1 MLDHDQHLRLREV
14 LDEPVRAATLSDVEE
29 GSFRPDWLERNGP
42 ERAIGLLRVLPS
54 TSSDVIVVYDDQA
67 QLVYASPAV
76 ERILG
81 FRSVA
86 EVDQNI
92 LDMVHPDDQERC
104 VANLMRALSNPGVN
118 PPAVYRV
125 RTSSS
130 GAWRSLEVIAT
141 NCLDD
146 PSVEG
151 VVLNLRDVTHTVEVS
166 RAYATFGRANQMLL
180 QATSEAELF
189 QQTCETI
196 VEVGGYAEAWIG
208 VADEG
213 EQRSVTP
220 AASAGRV
227 EHLADAAI
235 SWADDAHGQ
244 GPVGRALRSN
254 KPHAVRDLVSSG
266 VPAGNRSS
274 LESAGLRA
282 CCALPINCGDGVR
295 RVLVIADSEVRD
307 FEEEELQLF
316 LELADSLA
324 LGQRELRS
332 ADALV
337 QSEAR
342 FRTLAASSPIGIL
355 ETDVD
360 GFVTYANE
368 RMAEIAGTQP
378 EALLGRGWID
388 FIEPEDR
395 LLSLEELKGWDRQG
409 VKTWHCRIRTPK
421 GAIRHVQGRVAAKSH
436 EGFVVTITD
445 VSDEVRAQEELTR
458 LALVDPLTGLPNR
471 TQFLLELRKQLRRGR
486 RANDGLTILF
496 LDLDHLKLIN
506 DSLGHDAGDA
516 VICEAASRFATTLRA
531 DELVAR
537 FGGDEF
543 IFLVQGGIEG
553 VSAVSAAERL
563 LATLSSPF
571 DVRGVHLSVSCS
583 IGVAIARRGDG
594 AESLVRDADTA
605 MYRAKEQGRGRIVV
619 FDDELRNRTVARLA
633 IESDLGHALERGELE
648 LRYQPIVDPSSAQPV
663 AAEALLRWRHP
674 ERGVVQPLDF
684 IHVAEDLGLIADI
697 GAWVMA
703 EATRQ
708 LARWDEDE
716 SLPLLRFVAVN
727 VSSRQLEFG
736 DPRSWVVPAIAEG
749 IDPSRVEIEVT
760 ESVAINDLTVCHEAL
775 RSLREMGLTIALD
788 DFGTGYSSLSCLHSL
803 PITTVKIDRSFTE
816 RLLTEDSSLPIVRA
830 ILEMSH
836 AMGLRVVAEGVS
848 SEEIRAEVASL
859 GCDLAQ
865 GFHFARP
872 MDAEAFAQWT
882 RTGSPDRSLV
892 GAATVRDALQHR

>member
-1 MLDHDQHLRLREV
+1 MLDHDQRLGLRAT
-14 LDEPVRAATLSDVEE
+14 LDEPTRAATLTEVEA
-29 GSFRPDWLERNGP
+29 GSFQRDWIERNGP
-42 ERAIGLLRVLPS
+42 DRAIGLLRVLPS

-67 QLVYASPAV
+67 QLIYASPAV

-92 LDMVHPDDQERC
+92 LEMVHPDDQERC
-104 VANLMRALSNPGVN
+104 VANLMRALSTPGVN

-130 GAWRSLEVIAT
+130 GAWRSLEVVAT
-141 NCLDD
+141 NCLED
-146 PSVEG
+146 PAIEG
-151 VVLNLRDVTHTVEVS
+151 VVLNLRDVTRTVEVS

-180 QATSEAELF
+180 QATSEGELL
-189 QQTCETI
+189 QQTCQTI
-196 VEVGGYAEAWIG
+196 IEVGGYAEAWIG
-208 VADEG
+208 VADDA
-213 EQRSVTP
+213 EQRTVTP
-220 AASAGRV
+220 VASAGKV
-227 EHLADAAI
+227 AHLAEATI
-235 SWADDAHGQ
+235 SWADDARGQ

-254 KPHAVRDLVSSG
+254 EPHAVRDLLASDA
-266 VPAGNRSS
+266 PAGGRA
-274 LESAGLRA
+274 LLKEAGLRA

-307 FEEEELQLF
+307 FEDEELQLF
-316 LELADSLA
+316 LELADNLA
-324 LGQRELRS
+324 LGLRELRS

-337 QSEAR
+337 QSEVR

-355 ETDVD
+355 ETDV
-360 GFVTYANE
+360 GGSVTYANE
-368 RMAEIAGTQP
+368 RMAEIAGTRP
-378 EALLGRGWID
+378 EALLGRGWIE

-395 LLSLEELKGWDRQG
+395 AASLGELQGWDGVG
-409 VKTWHCRIRTPK
+409 VKAWQCRIRTPK
-421 GAIRHVQGRVAAKSH
+421 GAIRYIQGRVAAKSQ
-436 EGFVVTITD
+436 EGFVVTIAD
-445 VSDEVRAQEELTR
+445 VTDEVRAQEELTR

-471 TQFLLELRKQLRRGR
+471 TQFLLELRKLLGRGR

-516 VICEAASRFATTLRA
+516 VIREAATRFATTLRA

-553 VSAVSAAERL
+553 IGAVSAAERL
-563 LATLSSPF
+563 LATLNSPF
-571 DVRGVHLSVSCS
+571 DVRGVRLWVNCS
-583 IGVAIARRGDG
+583 IGVAIARRGDS

-619 FDDELRNRTVARLA
+619 FDDELRTRTVARLA

-648 LRYQPIVDPSSAQPV
+648 LRYQPIVDPSTAQPV

-674 ERGVVQPLDF
+674 DRGVVQPLEF
-684 IHVAEDLGLIADI
+684 INVAEDLGLIADI
-697 GAWVMA
+697 GAWVME

-708 LARWDEDE
+708 LARWDEDT
-716 SLPLLRFVAVN
+716 SVPPLRYVAVN

-736 DPRSWVVPAIAEG
+736 DPRSWVVPAITQAG

-760 ESVAINDLTVCHEAL
+760 ESVAMNDVMVCQEAL
-775 RSLREMGLTIALD
+775 RSLRELGLAIALD

-803 PITTVKIDRSFTE
+803 PITTVKIDRSFIE
-816 RLLTEDSSLPIVRA
+816 RLLTVDSSLPIVRA

-836 AMGLRVVAEGVS
+836 AMGLQVVAEGVS
-848 SEEIRAEVASL
+848 SEEIRVEVASL
-859 GCDLAQ
+859 GCDFAQ

-872 MDAEAFAQWT
+872 MEAAAFSQWARARGHEPT
-882 RTGSPDRSLV
+882 AS
-892 GAATVRDALQHR
+892 

>member
-1 MLDHDQHLRLREV
+1 MLDHDQSLRLRDV
-14 LDEPVRAATLSDVEE
+14 LDAPTRTAPLSEHE
-29 GSFRPDWLERNGP
+29 AGCFHPDWIGRHGP
-42 ERAIGLLRVLPS
+42 DRAIGLLRVLPS
-54 TSSDVIVVYDDQA
+54 TSSDLIVVYDDQA
-67 QLVYASPAV
+67 KLIYASPAV
-76 ERILG
+76 ERVLG
-81 FRSVA
+81 FRSMA

-92 LDMVHPDDQERC
+92 LEMVHPDDQERC

-141 NCLDD
+141 NCLRD
-146 PSVEG
+146 PSIEG

-166 RAYATFGRANQMLL
+166 RAYATFGRTNQMLL
-180 QATSEAELF
+180 HATSEAELL
-189 QQTCETI
+189 QQTCQTI
-196 VEVGGYAEAWIG
+196 IEVGGYAEAWIG
-208 VADEG
+208 VAQEG
-213 EQRSVTP
+213 EERIVTP
-220 AASAGRV
+220 VASAGRV
-227 EHLADAAI
+227 AHLAGATI
-235 SWADDAHGQ
+235 SWADDARGQ

-254 KPHAVRDLVSSG
+254 EPHAVRDLLASG
-266 VPAGNRSS
+266 APVGSRAL
-274 LESAGLRA
+274 LEEAGLRA
-282 CCALPINCGDGVR
+282 CCALPVNCGDGVR
-295 RVLVIADSEVRD
+295 RVLVISDSEVRD
-307 FEEEELQLF
+307 FEDEELQLF
-316 LELADSLA
+316 LELTVSLA
-324 LGQRELRS
+324 LGLRELRS

-337 QSEAR
+337 ESEAR

-360 GFVTYANE
+360 GSVTYANE
-368 RMAEIAGTQP
+368 RMAEIACTQP

-395 LLSLEELKGWDRQG
+395 MASLAELKGWDGDG
-409 VKTWHCRIRTPK
+409 VKAWQCRIRTAK
-421 GAIRHVQGRVAAKSH
+421 GGIRHIQGRVAAKAH

-445 VSDEVRAQEELTR
+445 VTDEARAQEELTR

-531 DELVAR
+531 DEFVAR

-543 IFLVQGGIEG
+543 IFLVHGGIEG

-563 LATLSSPF
+563 LAALSDPF
-571 DVRGVHLSVSCS
+571 DVRGVRLSVSCS
-583 IGVAIARRGDG
+583 IGVAIARRSDG

-619 FDDELRNRTVARLA
+619 FDDELRKRTVARLA
-633 IESDLGHALERGELE
+633 VESDLGHALERGELE
-648 LRYQPIVDPSSAQPV
+648 LRYQPIVDPMSAQPV

-674 ERGVVQPLDF
+674 DRGVVQPLEF
-684 IHVAEDLGLIADI
+684 IHVAEDLGLISDI
-697 GAWVMA
+697 GAWVME
-703 EATRQ
+703 EATAQ
-708 LARWDEDE
+708 LARWDEDV
-716 SLPLLRFVAVN
+716 SLPPLRFVAVN

-736 DPRSWVVPAIAEG
+736 DPRSWVVPAISRAG
-749 IDPSRVEIEVT
+749 IDASRVAIEVT
-760 ESVAINDLTVCHEAL
+760 ESVAMNDLVACQEAL
-775 RSLREMGLTIALD
+775 RSLRDLGLAVALD

-803 PITTVKIDRSFTE
+803 PITAVKIDRSFIE
-816 RLLTEDSSLPIVRA
+816 RLLTTDSSLPIVRA

-836 AMGLRVVAEGVS
+836 AMGLQVVAEGVS
-848 SEEIRAEVASL
+848 SEEIWAEVSSL

-865 GFHFARP
+865 GYHFARP
-872 MDAEAFAQWT
+872 MEQEAFSQWA
-882 RTGSPDRSLV
+882 RSASPSQ
-892 GAATVRDALQHR
+892 TVSGRVS

>member
-1 MLDHDQHLRLREV
+1 VLDHDQSLSLREIV
-14 LDEPVRAATLSDVEE
+14 DEPTGTSTLSGVEE
-29 GSFRPDWLERNGP
+29 GSFQQDWLARNGP
-42 ERAIGLLRVLPS
+42 DRAIGLLRVLPS
-54 TSSDVIVVYDDQA
+54 TSSDLIVVYDDQA
-67 QLVYASPAV
+67 KLIYASPAV

-81 FRSVA
+81 FRSVS

-92 LDMVHPDDQERC
+92 LEMVHPDDQERC

-141 NCLDD
+141 NCLQD
-146 PSVEG
+146 PSIEG
-151 VVLNLRDVTHTVEVS
+151 VVLNLRDVTRTVEVS
-166 RAYATFGRANQMLL
+166 RAYATFGRTNQMLL
-180 QATSEAELF
+180 QATSEGELF
-189 QQTCETI
+189 QQTCQTI
-196 VEVGGYAEAWIG
+196 IEVGGYAEAWIG
-208 VADEG
+208 IADEG
-213 EQRSVTP
+213 EQHSVMP
-220 AASAGRV
+220 VASAGRV
-227 EHLADAAI
+227 AHLDEASI

-244 GPVGRALRSN
+244 GPVGRALRTN
-254 KPHAVRDLVSSG
+254 KPHAVRDLLASG
-266 VPAGNRSS
+266 APVGSRA
-274 LESAGLRA
+274 LLKEAGLRA

-307 FEEEELQLF
+307 FEDEELQLF
-316 LELADSLA
+316 LELADNLA
-324 LGQRELRS
+324 LGLRELRS

-355 ETDVD
+355 ETGVD
-360 GFVTYANE
+360 GSVTYANE
-368 RMAEIAGTQP
+368 RMAKIAGTHP

-395 LLSLEELKGWDRQG
+395 LSSLEELKDWDHEG
-409 VKTWHCRIRTPK
+409 VKAWECRIRTPK
-421 GAIRHVQGRVAAKSH
+421 GAIRHVQGRVAAKSND
-436 EGFVVTITD
+436 GFVVTITD
-445 VSDEVRAQEELTR
+445 VTDEVRAQEELTR

-506 DSLGHDAGDA
+506 DGLGHDAGDA
-516 VICEAASRFATTLRA
+516 VICEAASRFSTTLRA

-571 DVRGVHLSVSCS
+571 DVRGVQLSVSCS

-619 FDDELRNRTVARLA
+619 FDDELRTRTVARLA

-648 LRYQPIVDPSSAQPV
+648 LRYQPVVDPTTGQPV

-674 ERGVVQPLDF
+674 ERGVVQPLAF
-684 IHVAEDLGLIADI
+684 IHVAEDLGLITDI
-697 GAWVMA
+697 GAWVME

-708 LARWDEDE
+708 LARWDEDV
-716 SLPLLRFVAVN
+716 SLPPLRYVAVN

-736 DPRSWVVPAIAEG
+736 DPRTWVVPAITEAG
-749 IDPSRVEIEVT
+749 IDPSRVAIEVT
-760 ESVAINDLTVCHEAL
+760 ESVAINDLTVCQEAL
-775 RSLREMGLTIALD
+775 TSLRELGLAIALD

-803 PITTVKIDRSFTE
+803 PITSVKIDRSFIE
-816 RLLTEDSSLPIVRA
+816 RLLTVDSSLPIVRA
-830 ILEMSH
+830 ILDMSH
-836 AMGLRVVAEGVS
+836 AMGLTVVAEGVS

-872 MDAEAFAQWT
+872 MEPEAFSQWLRT
-882 RTGSPDRSLV
+882 RGHEQ
-892 GAATVRDALQHR
+892 TVS

>member
-1 MLDHDQHLRLREV
+1 VLDHDQRLKPHDV
-14 LDEPVRAATLSDVEE
+14 LDELRSPASLTRLEE
-29 GSFRPDWLERNGP
+29 SSFQPGWIAQNGP
-42 ERAIGLLRVLPS
+42 DRAINLLRMLPS
-54 TSSDVIVVYDDQA
+54 TSSDLIVVYDSQA
-67 QLVYASPAV
+67 QLIYASPAV

-81 FRSVA
+81 FRSTA

-141 NCLDD
+141 NCLVD
-146 PSVEG
+146 PSING

-166 RAYATFGRANQMLL
+166 RAYATFGRTNQMLL
-180 QATSEAELF
+180 HATSEDELL

-196 VEVGGYAEAWIG
+196 IEVGGYAEAWIG

-213 EQRSVTP
+213 EQRRVTP
-220 AASAGRV
+220 VASAGRV
-227 EHLADAAI
+227 AHLEDAVI
-235 SWADDAHGQ
+235 SWADDPQGQ

-254 KPHAVRDLVSSG
+254 QPHTVRDLLASG
-266 VPAGNRSS
+266 APVGSRAI
-274 LESAGLRA
+274 LEDAGLRA

-316 LELADSLA
+316 LELADNLA
-324 LGQRELRS
+324 LGLRELRS

-337 QSEAR
+337 RSEAR

-355 ETDVD
+355 ETNAE
-360 GFVTYANE
+360 GSVTYANE
-368 RMAEIAGTQP
+368 RMAEIAGTLP
-378 EALLGRGWID
+378 RALLGRGWID

-395 LLSLEELKGWDRQG
+395 ILSLGELKNWDGEG
-409 VKTWHCRIRTPK
+409 VKAWQCRIRTPK
-421 GAIRHVQGRVAAKSH
+421 GAIRHVQGRVAAKAH
-436 EGFVVTITD
+436 EGFVVTVTD
-445 VSDEVRAQEELTR
+445 VTDEVRAQDELTR

-471 TQFLLELRKQLRRGR
+471 TQFLLELRKHLRRGR

-516 VICEAASRFATTLRA
+516 VICEAAARFRSTLRA

-543 IFLVQGGIEG
+543 IFLIQGGIEG
-553 VSAVSAAERL
+553 ISAVAAAERL
-563 LATLSSPF
+563 LETLNSPF
-571 DVRGVHLSVSCS
+571 DVRGVRLSVSCS
-583 IGVAIARRGDG
+583 IGVAIARRDDS

-605 MYRAKEQGRGRIVV
+605 MYRAKEQGRGRIVL

-633 IESDLGHALERGELE
+633 IESDLGNALERGQLE
-648 LRYQPIVDPSSAQPV
+648 LRYQPIVDLSTAQTV
-663 AAEALLRWRHP
+663 GAEALLRWRHP
-674 ERGVVQPLDF
+674 ERGVVQPLEF
-684 IHVAEDLGLIADI
+684 IHVAEDLGLISEI
-697 GAWVMA
+697 GAWVMQEGA
-703 EATRQ
+703 RQ
-708 LARWDEDE
+708 LARWDDDA
-716 SLPLLRFVAVN
+716 STAPLRFLAVN

-736 DPRSWVVPAIAEG
+736 DPRNWVVPAISQAG
-749 IDPSRVEIEVT
+749 IDMSRIEIEVT
-760 ESVAINDLTVCHEAL
+760 ESVAINDLTVCQEAL
-775 RSLREMGLTIALD
+775 LSLRELGLTIALD

-803 PITTVKIDRSFTE
+803 PITTVKIDRSFIE
-816 RLLTEDSSLPIVRA
+816 RLLSADSTLPIVRA

-836 AMGLRVVAEGVS
+836 AMGLQVVAEGVS
-848 SEEIRAEVASL
+848 SEEILAEVASL

-872 MDAEAFAQWT
+872 MTPEDFSTWSGTSSNAMDSSEL
-882 RTGSPDRSLV
+882 RS
-892 GAATVRDALQHR
+892 

>member
-1 MLDHDQHLRLREV
+1 MLVNDQSLRLREV
-14 LDEPVRAATLSDVEE
+14 LDEPTSTATLSEIE
-29 GSFRPDWLERNGP
+29 GGSFQRDWIARNGP
-42 ERAIGLLRVLPS
+42 DRAICLLRVLPS
-54 TSSDVIVVYDDQA
+54 TSSDLIVVYDDQA
-67 QLVYASPAV
+67 KLIYASPAV

-125 RTSSS
+125 RTSAS
-130 GAWRSLEVIAT
+130 GAWRSLEVVAT
-141 NCLDD
+141 NCLQD
-146 PSVEG
+146 PSIEG
-151 VVLNLRDVTHTVEVS
+151 VVLNLRDVTRTVEVS

-180 QATSEAELF
+180 QATSEGELF
-189 QQTCETI
+189 QQTCQTI
-196 VEVGGYAEAWIG
+196 IEVGGYAEAWIG

-213 EQRSVTP
+213 EGRSVKP
-220 AASAGRV
+220 VASAGRV
-227 EHLADAAI
+227 AHLAEAAI

-244 GPVGRALRSN
+244 GPVGQALRSN
-254 KPHAVRDLVSSG
+254 KPHAVRDLQASG
-266 VPAGNRSS
+266 APAGSRA
-274 LESAGLRA
+274 LLGDAGLRA

-307 FEEEELQLF
+307 FEDEELQLF
-316 LELADSLA
+316 SELADNLA
-324 LGQRELRS
+324 LGLRELRS

-355 ETDVD
+355 ETGVD
-360 GFVTYANE
+360 GSVTYANE
-368 RMAEIAGTQP
+368 RMAEIAGTHP

-395 LLSLEELKGWDRQG
+395 LVSFEELKDWDREG
-409 VKTWHCRIRTPK
+409 VKAWQCRIRTPK
-421 GAIRHVQGRVAAKSH
+421 GAIRRVQCRVAAKSH
-436 EGFVVTITD
+436 DGFVVTVTD
-445 VSDEVRAQEELTR
+445 VTDEVRAQEELTR

-516 VICEAASRFATTLRA
+516 VIREAASRFSTTLRA

-543 IFLVQGGIEG
+543 IFLVHGGIEG
-553 VSAVSAAERL
+553 ISAMSAAERL
-563 LATLSSPF
+563 LATLSRPF
-571 DVRGVHLSVSCS
+571 DVRGVKLSVSCS

-619 FDDELRNRTVARLA
+619 FDDELRTRTVARLA

-648 LRYQPIVDPSSAQPV
+648 LRYQPIVDPSNAQPV

-674 ERGVVQPLDF
+674 GRGVVQPLEF

-697 GAWVMA
+697 GAWVME

-708 LARWDEDE
+708 LARWDDDT
-716 SLPLLRFVAVN
+716 SLPPLRFVAVN
-727 VSSRQLEFG
+727 VSSRQLEYG
-736 DPRSWVVPAIAEG
+736 DPRSWVAPAISKSG
-749 IDPSRVEIEVT
+749 IDPSRVEIEIT
-760 ESVAINDLTVCHEAL
+760 ESVAINDVTVCQEAL
-775 RSLREMGLTIALD
+775 TSLREMGLAIALD

-803 PITTVKIDRSFTE
+803 PITAVKIDRSFIE
-816 RLLTEDSSLPIVRA
+816 RLLTVDSSLPIVRA

-836 AMGLRVVAEGVS
+836 AMGLQVVAEGVS

-872 MDAEAFAQWT
+872 MEPEAFSQWSRT
-882 RTGSPDRSLV
+882 RGREQGVS
-892 GAATVRDALQHR
+892 

>member
-1 MLDHDQHLRLREV
+1 VLDHDQLLGLRDV
-14 LDEPVRAATLSDVEE
+14 LDEPAYAATLSEVEE
-29 GSFRPDWLERNGP
+29 GSFQRDWIERNGP
-42 ERAIGLLRVLPS
+42 DRAIALLRVLPS

-67 QLVYASPAV
+67 KLIYASPAV

-86 EVDQNI
+86 EVNQNI
-92 LDMVHPDDQERC
+92 LEMVHPDDQERC
-104 VANLMRALSNPGVN
+104 VANLMRALSTPGVN

-130 GAWRSLEVIAT
+130 GAWRSLEVVAT
-141 NCLDD
+141 NCLQD
-146 PSVEG
+146 PSIEG
-151 VVLNLRDVTHTVEVS
+151 VVLNLRDVTRTVEVS
-166 RAYATFGRANQMLL
+166 RAYATFGRTNQMLL
-180 QATSEAELF
+180 QATSEGELF
-189 QQTCETI
+189 QQTCQTI
-196 VEVGGYAEAWIG
+196 IEVGGYAEAWIG

-220 AASAGRV
+220 VASAGRV
-227 EHLADAAI
+227 GHIAEAAI

-244 GPVGRALRSN
+244 GPVGQALRSN
-254 KPHAVRDLVSSG
+254 EPHAVRDLLTSG
-266 VPAGNRSS
+266 AAIQNRA
-274 LESAGLRA
+274 LIEETGLRA

-307 FEEEELQLF
+307 FEDEELQLF
-316 LELADSLA
+316 LELADNLA
-324 LGQRELRS
+324 LGLRELRS

-337 QSEAR
+337 KSEAR

-355 ETDVD
+355 ETCVD
-360 GFVTYANE
+360 GSVTYANE
-368 RMAEIAGTQP
+368 RMAEIAGTHP

-388 FIEPEDR
+388 FIEPDDR
-395 LLSLEELKGWDRQG
+395 MATFESLQDWDREG
-409 VKTWHCRIRTPK
+409 VKAWQCRIRTPQ
-421 GAIRHVQGRVAAKSH
+421 GAIRHVQGRVAAKSLD
-436 EGFVVTITD
+436 GFVVTITD
-445 VSDEVRAQEELTR
+445 VTEEVRAQEELTR

-471 TQFLLELRKQLRRGR
+471 TQFLLELRKQLQRGR

-506 DSLGHDAGDA
+506 DSLGHEAGDA
-516 VICEAASRFATTLRA
+516 VIREAASRFSTTLRA

-543 IFLVQGGIEG
+543 IFLVRGGIEG
-553 VSAVSAAERL
+553 IGAVSAAERL

-571 DVRGVHLSVSCS
+571 VVRGVQLSVSCS
-583 IGVAIARRGDG
+583 IGVAVARRGDG

-619 FDDELRNRTVARLA
+619 FDDELRTRTVARLA
-633 IESDLGHALERGELE
+633 IESDLGHALERGQLE
-648 LRYQPIVDPSSAQPV
+648 LRYQPIVHPATSQPV

-674 ERGVVQPLDF
+674 ERGVVQPLEF

-697 GAWVMA
+697 GAWVMG
-703 EATRQ
+703 EAARQ
-708 LARWDEDE
+708 LARWDDDA
-716 SLPLLRFVAVN
+716 SLPPLRFVAVN

-736 DPRSWVVPAIAEG
+736 DPRTWVEPAISGAG

-760 ESVAINDLTVCHEAL
+760 ESVAITDLTVCQEAL
-775 RSLREMGLTIALD
+775 TSLREMGLAIAID

-803 PITTVKIDRSFTE
+803 PITTVKIDRSFIE
-816 RLLTEDSSLPIVRA
+816 RLLTVDSSLPIVRA

-836 AMGLRVVAEGVS
+836 AMGLEVVAEGVS
-848 SEEIRAEVASL
+848 SEEIRVEVASL

-865 GFHFARP
+865 GFYFARP
-872 MDAEAFAQWT
+872 MEPEAFSQWLRTRGHAQAV
-882 RTGSPDRSLV
+882 S
-892 GAATVRDALQHR
+892 